1 MNYIDTMVFEHANI
15 KRMLMVVR
23 AFCYKLYNK
32 EYVDFADVDQ
42 MIDFIKNYADKHH
55 HGKEELK
62 LFNKMVQHLGPAAQK
77 LVTNG
82 MLVEHDMGRFYIQ
95 QLQEAVKDYQSGN
108 KEAVLDIIANSIS
121 YTHLLDRHIQKEN
134 DIVYP
139 FAQKN
144 FNKEI
149 SDEIQKECEEFEENA
164 NQQGFQDKYILLLEQ
179 LENKYQVGNPLL
191 DLI

>member
-82 MLVEHDMGRFYIQ
+82 MLVGHDMGRFYIQ

-149 SDEIQKECEEFEENA
+149 SDEIQKECDEFEENA

>member
-62 LFNKMVQHLGPAAQK
+62 LFNKKVQHLGPAAQK

>member
-82 MLVEHDMGRFYIQ
+82 
-95 QLQEAVKDYQSGN
+95 N

-149 SDEIQKECEEFEENA
+149 SDEIQKECDEFEENA

>member
-77 LVTNG
+77 LGTNG

-149 SDEIQKECEEFEENA
+149 SDEIQKECDEFEENA

>member
-149 SDEIQKECEEFEENA
+149 SDEIQKECDEFEENA

-179 LENKYQVGNPLL
+179 LENKYQVGNLLL

>member
-95 QLQEAVKDYQSGN
+95 QLQEAIKDYQNGN

>member
-95 QLQEAVKDYQSGN
+95 QLQEAVKDYQNGN
-108 KEAVLDIIANSIS
+108 TEAVLDIIATSIS

>member
-95 QLQEAVKDYQSGN
+95 QLQEAVKDYQNGN
-108 KEAVLDIIANSIS
+108 TEAVLDIIANSIS

>member
-23 AFCYKLYNK
+23 AFCYKSYNK

-149 SDEIQKECEEFEENA
+149 SDEIQKECDEFEENA

>member
-82 MLVEHDMGRFYIQ
+82 MLVKHDMGRFYNQ
-95 QLQEAVKDYQSGN
+95 QLQEAVKDYQNGN
-108 KEAVLDIIANSIS
+108 TEAVLDIIANSIS

>member
-77 LVTNG
+77 LVNNG

>member
-32 EYVDFADVDQ
+32 EYVDFADIDQ

-95 QLQEAVKDYQSGN
+95 QLQEAIKDYQSGN

>member
-62 LFNKMVQHLGPAAQK
+62 QHLGPAAQK

-149 SDEIQKECEEFEENA
+149 SDEIQKECDEFEENA

>member
-149 SDEIQKECEEFEENA
+149 SDEIQKECDEFEENA

>member
-95 QLQEAVKDYQSGN
+95 QLQEAIKDYQSGN

>member
-32 EYVDFADVDQ
+32 EYVDFADIDQ

-95 QLQEAVKDYQSGN
+95 QLQEAIKDYQSGN

-191 DLI
+191 DFI